1 MATGSATMIPSA
13 MSAPLPSP
21 AAPRVLSIAR
31 LGSASLERLSRT
43 PDESG
48 RVHSVFDRAIN
59 VLWHDG
65 HLLTLHGPAPLAA
78 PFAVALKRLPP
89 RGSFVPGQ
97 PIVRS
102 DFDWRRAESVALEMP
117 RGPVALSPQALAEP
131 QCARA
136 LGSGAGRRARAALER
151 GIAEK
156 DLGTFADAA
165 WALIGLGEGLTPAG
179 DDCVLGAL
187 AAIHRLAPAWLTGN
201 RHQRD
206 RLLDAAGH
214 RTTDVARDFLLEALD
229 GRFAEP
235 VLALLTAPSRGRAES
250 AARKL
255 LAMGATS
262 GADTLCGIR
271 LGCRA
276 LGAWAATR
284 PPAAQ

>member
-1 MATGSATMIPSA
+1 M
-13 MSAPLPSP
+13 
-21 AAPRVLSIAR
+21 
-31 LGSASLERLSRT
+31 
-43 PDESG
+43 
-48 RVHSVFDRAIN
+48 
-59 VLWHDG
+59 
-65 HLLTLHGPAPLAA
+65 
-78 PFAVALKRLPP
+78 
-89 RGSFVPGQ
+89 PGQ

-102 DFDWRRAESVALEMP
+102 DFDWSQAESVALEMP
-117 RGPVALSPQALAEP
+117 RGPVALSAQAPAEP
-131 QCARA
+131 QCAQA
-136 LGSGAGRRARAALER
+136 LGSGAGRRAREALER

-187 AAIHRLAPAWLTGN
+187 AAIHRRAPAWLTGN
-201 RHQRD
+201 RYQRD

-235 VLALLTAPSRGRAES
+235 VLALLTAPSSGRAES
-250 AARKL
+250 AAREL

-284 PPAAQ
+284 PPAGG